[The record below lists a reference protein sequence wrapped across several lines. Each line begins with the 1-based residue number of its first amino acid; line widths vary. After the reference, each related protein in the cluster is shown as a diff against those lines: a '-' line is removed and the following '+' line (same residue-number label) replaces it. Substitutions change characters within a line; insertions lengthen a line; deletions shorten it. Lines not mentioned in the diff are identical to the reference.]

1 MKRNRFYSLAYVVLW
16 PVIHVLFRP
25 VVTGKERIPDGNA
38 VFCCNHTSNWDPLVI
53 MICAGYFL
61 PWQKRR
67 LLPGRWRGR
76 F

>member
-38 VFCCNHTSNWDPLVI
+38 RV
-53 MICAGYFL
+53 
-61 PWQKRR
+61 
-67 LLPGRWRGR
+67 LLPIIPATGIRWSS
-76 F
+76 

>member
-38 VFCCNHTSNWDPLVI
+38 VFCCNPVGLCSFSRSRS
-53 MICAGYFL
+53 A
-61 PWQKRR
+61 
-67 LLPGRWRGR
+67 
-76 F
+76 